1 MKRVTTT
8 LIPSNPQPQRQM
20 SALKMQ
26 LACAAAILAVCGV
39 GFFAVHEPGTQTS
52 SVWTTPLMTAF
63 GLGILVCLVYMGS
76 AGRKTRRGRETA
88 QSNDIDAA
96 RYRYQRAMQELDSD
110 PGDTTKR
117 RHALQAEQAYSA
129 VAGTPAESE

>member
-8 LIPSNPQPQRQM
+8 LIPNNPRAQHRM
-20 SALKMQ
+20 SPLKAQ
-26 LACAAAILAVCGV
+26 LVCAAAVLAVCV
-39 GFFAVHEPGTQTS
+39 AGFLAIHEPGTGAH
-52 SVWTTPLMTAF
+52 WTTPLMTAF
-63 GLGILVCLVYMGS
+63 GLGILVSLIYMGS

-96 RYRYQRAMQELDSD
+96 RYRYQRAMQELDAD

-129 VAGTPAESE
+129 VAGVSAESE